1 MILSN
6 QARCMACGDE
16 PYSAHRHDF
25 QYCKCGAMAVD
36 GGMDYLRRLGNPA
49 KIQEMSIKISEEHY
63 DMLCDAITDP
73 ERNTLGKVC
82 NLARVLRD
90 DMNINIGVDEE

>member
-6 QARCMACGDE
+6 QARCVQCGDE

-36 GGMDYLRRLGNPA
+36 GGMEYLRRLGDPLDIVEMA
-49 KIQEMSIKISEEHY
+49 IQITEDDY
-63 DMLCDAITDP
+63 DALVKAMND
-73 ERNTLGKVC
+73 ESKNTLGKVC

-90 DMNINIGVDEE
+90 ELNINIGI

>member
-6 QARCMACGDE
+6 QARCVACGDA
-16 PYSAHRHDF
+16 PFSAHRHDF

-36 GGMDYLRRLGNPA
+36 GGMDYLRRLGDPEA
-49 KIQEMSIKISEEHY
+49 IEEMSITISEDTY
-63 DMLCDAITDP
+63 DALVKAINDDSK
-73 ERNTLGKVC
+73 NDLGKIC

-90 DMNINIGVDEE
+90 EMNINIGV